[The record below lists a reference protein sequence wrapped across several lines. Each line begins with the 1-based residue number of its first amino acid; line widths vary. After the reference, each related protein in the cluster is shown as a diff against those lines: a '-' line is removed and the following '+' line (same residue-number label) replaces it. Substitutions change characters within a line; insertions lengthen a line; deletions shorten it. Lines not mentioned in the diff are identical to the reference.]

1 MKQLIAFFFTG
12 CFLNATA
19 QNVGIGIASPDEIL
33 QVDSTIRIGK
43 NSPLPAGSLR
53 KNLIKFGDA
62 SYVTIGEA
70 VKDDQLN
77 IQMGTLLIKKSPNA
91 LGNGYVGIGVDTAT
105 ANLDVNGII
114 RLRGGSPAAGKV
126 LTSDVVG
133 NASWQAINDGI
144 AVPLVLTSNLSPGP
158 VASSTNTGTGMV
170 LGLVQGSGGLITNLF
185 KGAVQVESS
194 SSNLWGVSIASPNKG
209 ALMLQ
214 NSNNSWQTMQVI
226 NDANSG
232 NPSAASFFGNV
243 GIQGNSSGLGGNLV
257 VYGDITTMTGGT
269 LTIAGNTT
277 LSAGL
282 KLSTG
287 ATAGRALVSDAS
299 GNATWQGAIAAK
311 RWFTNNTN
319 VTVTETALFPFNTT
333 FDVGGNNFNNS
344 TGVFTAPVAGVYQIS
359 FSLGYTNYTGV
370 ANRLIAYLRNNGG
383 LLNIFSVATD
393 QVGGGLNGTTLAN
406 LSAGDKITLHVSTS
420 SGSPAILLN
429 NTAETFFAISLVR

>member
-133 NASWQAINDGI
+133 NATWQPVNDGI
-144 AVPLVLTSNLSPGP
+144 EVPLLLTGNLSPGP
-158 VASSTNTGTGMV
+158 VASFTNTGTGTT
-170 LGLVQGSGGLITNLF
+170 LGLVQGSV
-185 KGAVQVESS
+185 GAISPYLRGVLQVESS
-194 SSNLWGVSIASPNKG
+194 SSNLFGVSVLSPNKG
-209 ALMLQ
+209 AVYFQ
-214 NSNNSWQTMQVI
+214 NSNSSWQTMQV
-226 NDANSG
+226 ANEASSG
-232 NPSAASFFGNV
+232 NPTAAAFFGNV
-243 GIQGNSSGLGGNLV
+243 NIYSNPSSLGGNLV
-257 VYGDITTMTGGT
+257 VSGDITTTGLN
-269 LTIAGNTT
+269 LT
-277 LSAGL
+277 
-282 KLSTG
+282 TG
-287 ATAGRALVSDAS
+287 AAAGRTLVSDAS

-311 RWFTNNTN
+311 RWFVNNIN
-319 VTVTETALFPFNTT
+319 VTITETAVFPFNTT
-333 FDVGGNNFNNS
+333 FDAGGNNFNNS

-359 FSLGYTNYTGV
+359 FGLGYNGYTGV
-370 ANRLIAYLRNNGG
+370 ANRLVAYLRNNAV

-406 LSAGDKITLHVSTS
+406 LSAGDKITLHVNTDNAA
-420 SGSPAILLN
+420 PAILVHN
-429 NTAETFFAISLVR
+429 SAQTFLAIHLVR

>member
-133 NASWQAINDGI
+133 NATWQPVNDGI
-144 AVPLVLTSNLSPGP
+144 EVPLLLTGNLSPGP
-158 VASSTNTGTGMV
+158 VASFTNTGTGTT
-170 LGLVQGSGGLITNLF
+170 LGLVQGSV
-185 KGAVQVESS
+185 GAISPYLRGVLQVESS
-194 SSNLWGVSIASPNKG
+194 SSNLFGVSVLSPNKG
-209 ALMLQ
+209 AVYFQ
-214 NSNNSWQTMQVI
+214 NSNSSWQTMQV
-226 NDANSG
+226 ANEASSG
-232 NPSAASFFGNV
+232 NPIAAAFFGNV
-243 GIQGNSSGLGGNLV
+243 NIYSNPSSLGGNLV
-257 VYGDITTMTGGT
+257 VSGDITTTGLN
-269 LTIAGNTT
+269 LT
-277 LSAGL
+277 
-282 KLSTG
+282 TG
-287 ATAGRALVSDAS
+287 AAAGRTLVSDAS

-311 RWFTNNTN
+311 RWFVNNIN
-319 VTVTETALFPFNTT
+319 VTITETAVFPFNTT
-333 FDVGGNNFNNS
+333 FDAGGNNFNNS

-359 FSLGYTNYTGV
+359 FGLGYNGYTGV
-370 ANRLIAYLRNNGG
+370 ANRLVAYLRNNAV

-406 LSAGDKITLHVSTS
+406 LSAGDKITLHVNTDNAA
-420 SGSPAILLN
+420 PAILVHN
-429 NTAETFFAISLVR
+429 SAQTFLAIHLVR